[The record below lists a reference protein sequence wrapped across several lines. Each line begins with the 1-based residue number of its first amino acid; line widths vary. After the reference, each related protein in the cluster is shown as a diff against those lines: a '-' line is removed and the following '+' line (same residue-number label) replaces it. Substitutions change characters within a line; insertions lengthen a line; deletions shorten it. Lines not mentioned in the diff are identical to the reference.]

1 MKTIEIINK
10 HIDFNDTVSKKN
22 NLNLWKK
29 RIIGFEVYELF
40 WMFILFSVLGFL
52 IETIWCLIK
61 NGYIESRKG
70 LVLGPFCPIY
80 GVGSVILIVLL
91 LSFRHS
97 TLKLAL
103 GSLFYGSIVEY
114 LFSFFQEHLF
124 GTISWNYSHM
134 PFNINGRIC
143 LIYSL
148 GWTILGVLIIKYIYP
163 YVDIIIHS
171 LPREEGEQFA
181 TLILCYLV
189 LDIFLSVEAVI
200 RADKR
205 SSFIPAQNI
214 LDKYLDKN
222 FDDTNMHKIFPN
234 MSFDKR

>member
-10 HIDFNDTVSKKN
+10 HIDFNDTINKKN
-22 NLNLWKK
+22 NTTLWGK
-29 RIIGFEVYELF
+29 RILGFEIYELF
-40 WMFILFSVLGFL
+40 WMFILFSILGFF
-52 IETIWCLIK
+52 IETVWCLIK

-80 GVGSVILIVLL
+80 GVGSVILIVSL
-91 LSFRHS
+91 LSFRHN
-97 TLKLAL
+97 TLKLSI

-114 LFSFFQEHLF
+114 FFSFFQEHLF
-124 GTISWNYSHM
+124 GTLSWDYSHM

-148 GWTILGVLIIKYIYP
+148 GWTILGVLIIKYVYP
-163 YVDIIIHS
+163 YVNILIYS

-181 TLILCYLV
+181 TLILCYLA
-189 LDIFLSVEAVI
+189 LDVFLSVKAVI

-222 FDDTNMHKIFPN
+222 FDDTNMYKIFPN
-234 MSFDKR
+234 MSFDK